1 MNHFRNRIGDN
12 KPESKS
18 DAPEGANMKD
28 FVAKDRAARAPKI
41 AKRDA
46 QVAKQRSHFRGR

>member
-18 DAPEGANMKD
+18 DAPEGKDMRD
-28 FVAKDRAARAPKI
+28 FVLKDREARKPAI

-46 QVAKQRSHFRGR
+46 QAKKSRSYFRGR